1 MAEVLPIKFE
11 EHLNLANTGI
21 NTAGIG
27 FNTVTMESEK
37 FICVRDINGD
47 KNELVVIDMANPN
60 APERRT
66 IKADSAIM
74 NPVAKVIALK
84 AGKTLQIFNLE
95 MKSKM
100 KAHDM
105 PVDVVFWTW
114 INTKT
119 VALVTETQVFHWST
133 EGDSAPVV
141 VFERLPA
148 LAGCQIIQYKTDANA
163 TWCELTGIKAADG
176 RVVGS
181 MQLYS
186 VERKQS
192 QGLEGHAGAF
202 GELKIE
208 ATQPTPTSSAS
219 PSAPPRAASF
229 ISSRSVGPPRVALRT
244 KRSRS
249 TFSSRPRPRRTFRLR
264 WSARTSTRWCTCLPS
279 SATSTS
285 TISSLVCAST

>member
-1 MAEVLPIKFE
+1 
-11 EHLNLANTGI
+11 
-21 NTAGIG
+21 
-27 FNTVTMESEK
+27 
-37 FICVRDINGD
+37 
-47 KNELVVIDMANPN
+47 
-60 APERRT
+60 
-66 IKADSAIM
+66 
-74 NPVAKVIALK
+74 
-84 AGKTLQIFNLE
+84 

-141 VFERLPA
+141 VFDRLPA

-192 QGLEGHAGAF
+192 QGLEGHAGAPPPYGGCSEPRSFTDGSIGF
-202 GELKIE
+202 G
-208 ATQPTPTSSAS
+208 
-219 PSAPPRAASF
+219 AANLCEGF
-229 ISSRSVGPPRVALRT
+229 GRGYSSR
-244 KRSRS
+244 
-249 TFSSRPRPRRTFRLR
+249 
-264 WSARTSTRWCTCLPS
+264 
-279 SATSTS
+279 
-285 TISSLVCAST
+285 